1 MDKFFYRFNQKYR
14 RISDLFTTRYILTR
28 YFFIFENVG
37 KNVVIRAP
45 FRINIFN
52 IDPDRYL
59 KISLGN
65 NTIIKSNVIIQ
76 GQGRLSIGDQSY
88 ISENS
93 VIGCN
98 EEIQIGKAVMLATGV
113 SIRDTDH
120 KFDNIS
126 IDMVRQ
132 GIVTSKVVIEDNVWI
147 GANVSITKGVRIGT
161 GSIVA
166 ANAVVTKD
174 VEQFSVVGG
183 VPAKLIKY
191 RTGTL

>member
-1 MDKFFYRFNQKYR
+1 MDKFFYRFNQIYR
-14 RISDLFTTRYILTR
+14 RISDLFATRYILTR

-45 FRINIFN
+45 FSINLFN

-65 NTIIKSNVIIQ
+65 NTSIRSNVIIQ
-76 GQGRLSIGDQSY
+76 GQGRLSIGDQSF
-88 ISENS
+88 IGENS

-98 EEIQIGKAVMLATGV
+98 EAIQIGKAVMIAQGV

-174 VEQFSVVGG
+174 VEQFSIVGG

-191 RTGTL
+191 RTGTQ